1 MVKLKMNYIFIVGGL
16 LTMTVIDIKSVN
28 FSTWF
33 VVKRREG
40 SNKAFFFQKVK
51 VQTETE
57 GM

>member
-1 MVKLKMNYIFIVGGL
+1 MVKLKMNYIFMVGGL

-28 FSTWF
+28 FTTWF
-33 VVKRREG
+33 AVKRREG
-40 SNKAFFFQKVK
+40 SNKVFFQKVK

>member
-1 MVKLKMNYIFIVGGL
+1 
-16 LTMTVIDIKSVN
+16 MTVIDIKSVN